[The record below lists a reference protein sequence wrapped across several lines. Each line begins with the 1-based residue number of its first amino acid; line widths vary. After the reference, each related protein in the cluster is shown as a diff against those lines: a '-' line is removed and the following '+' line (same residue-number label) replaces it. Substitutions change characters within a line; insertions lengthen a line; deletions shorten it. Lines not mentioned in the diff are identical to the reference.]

1 MNFSEKRIIITGAA
15 GFIGSNLT
23 DALLEKG
30 AEVIGVDN
38 LFNGSLDNLEVALK
52 NKKFEFFI

>member
-23 DALLEKG
+23 DALLERG
-30 AEVIGVDN
+30 AEVIGVITNVID
-38 LFNGSLDNLEVALK
+38 V
-52 NKKFEFFI
+52 NKFDGFDTV